1 MRRERQRTWIATTAA
16 LAAPPAAAAALLV
29 LRNRIDNTN
38 VALVLV
44 VVVVAVSTL
53 GRRLAGLLAAASSA
67 IWFDFFH
74 TQPFYSFAIKSRDD
88 VVTAGLLL
96 AVGVIVSELA
106 IRSRRHRATAAAH
119 GYDISR
125 IHSMAELVADGE
137 RSDFVVMAVAGE
149 LRDLLTLIDVRFE
162 RSPFDTGLS
171 ETGRVLPVLD
181 RSGEVFIGAVEWG
194 ADSMGLPT
202 TVVLSVDGNGRQW
215 GRFLLTPTPG
225 LPVPFERR
233 VVAVALADQA
243 GAALAVGNGVR
254 R

>member
-1 MRRERQRTWIATTAA
+1 MRSEEQRTWVAATAA
-16 LAAPPAAAAALLV
+16 LVAPPAAAAALLI

-53 GRRLAGLLAAASSA
+53 GRRVAGFLAAVSSA

-74 TQPFYSFAIKSRDD
+74 TRPFYSFAIKSRDD

-96 AVGVIVSELA
+96 LVGVIVSELA
-106 IRSRRHRATAAAH
+106 IRSRRHRATAASH

-125 IHSMAELVADGE
+125 IHSIAELVADGE
-137 RSDFVVMAVAGE
+137 RSDFIVMAVASE
-149 LRDLLTLIDVRFE
+149 LRDLLALSDVRFE
-162 RSPFDTGLS
+162 RSPFED
-171 ETGRVLPVLD
+171 EHVLPVLD
-181 RSGEVFIGAVEWG
+181 RSGQVFIGAIEWG
-194 ADSMGLPT
+194 AESMGLPT

-243 GAALAVGNGVR
+243 GAALAVGNGVPS
-254 R
+254 

>member
-1 MRRERQRTWIATTAA
+1 MRSELRRTRIATGAA
-16 LAAPPAAAAALLV
+16 LLAPPAAAAALLV

-53 GRRLAGLLAAASSA
+53 GRRIAGLLAAASA
-67 IWFDFFH
+67 AVWFDFFH
-74 TQPFYSFAIKSRDD
+74 TKPYYSFAIKTHDD
-88 VVTAGLLL
+88 VVTAALLL
-96 AVGVIVSELA
+96 LVGVAVSELA
-106 IRSRRHRATAAAH
+106 IRSRRHRQTAASH

-125 IHSMAELVADGE
+125 IHSIAELVADGE
-137 RSDFVVMAVAGE
+137 RSDFIVMAVASE
-149 LRDLLTLIDVRFE
+149 LLDLLTLSDVRFE
-162 RSPFDTGLS
+162 RPPFDDDK
-171 ETGRVLPVLD
+171 PVPTLD
-181 RSGEVFIGAVEWG
+181 RSGNVYIGNIEWG
-194 ADSMGLPT
+194 AESMGLPT

-215 GRFLLTPTPG
+215 GRFILSPTPG

-254 R
+254 G

>member
-1 MRRERQRTWIATTAA
+1 MRSERHRTRIATGIA
-16 LAAPPAAAAALLV
+16 LLAPPAASAALLV

-38 VALVLV
+38 IALVLV

-53 GRRLAGLLAAASSA
+53 GRRGAGLLAAASSA
-67 IWFDFFH
+67 VWFDFFH
-74 TQPFYSFAIKSRDD
+74 TKPYYSFAIKTHDD

-96 AVGVIVSELA
+96 VVGIAVSELA
-106 IRSRRHRATAAAH
+106 IRSRRHRETAASH

-125 IHSMAELVADGE
+125 IHTIAELVADGE
-137 RSDFVVMAVAGE
+137 RADFVVMAVAGE
-149 LRDLLTLIDVRFE
+149 LRDLLTLSDVRFE
-162 RSPFDTGLS
+162 RAPFNDDKPPPT
-171 ETGRVLPVLD
+171 LD
-181 RSGEVFIGAVEWG
+181 RSGNVYIGAIEWG

-202 TVVLSVDGNGRQW
+202 TIVLSVDGNGRQW
-215 GRFLLTPTPG
+215 GRFILTPTPG

-254 R
+254 G